1 MKVINSNNYFKIFH
15 FKNHT
20 ELVLSKMIVPEEF
33 NSLIFIYNSSISIY
47 IENVHKSITPEF
59 LLFIPKY
66 STYKINFSNATIN
79 TKLYILT
86 FSSNIFIEVPYSN
99 FNLFI
104 RLLNNHKFFSIPISS
119 DEIHLLKT
127 IVKLLYYSQNYK
139 HLTIETDIIRVIM
152 NFFSHKCIEIQNNQ
166 LIDSSNKRQLL
177 FRYLENLTLHII
189 TNHNVKFYADKLFIT
204 PGYLNKITKEYVGK
218 SAKRLIEEALII
230 HAKILLH
237 NEKLTITEIAENL
250 HFSSTASF
258 SVFFKQHT
266 SLSPSEFR
274 KQYI

>member
-1 MKVINSNNYFKIFH
+1 MKAIRSNNYFKIYH

-20 ELVLSKMIVPEEF
+20 ELVISNRIVPEDF
-33 NSLIFIYNSSISIY
+33 SSLIFVYSNTIPIC
-47 IENVHKSITPEF
+47 IENVHKTLTSKS
-59 LLFIPKY
+59 LLLIPKDIPF
-66 STYKINFSNATIN
+66 KIIFSEGIVNSR
-79 TKLYILT
+79 LYVLT
-86 FSSNIFIEVPYSN
+86 FSHNIFVEAPYSN

-104 RLLNNHKFFSIPISS
+104 RLLNNPKFFTIPISAE
-119 DEIHLLKT
+119 EIHLLKT
-127 IVKLLYYSQNYK
+127 IIKLLYYSQNSK

-266 SLSPSEFR
+266 SLSPSQFR